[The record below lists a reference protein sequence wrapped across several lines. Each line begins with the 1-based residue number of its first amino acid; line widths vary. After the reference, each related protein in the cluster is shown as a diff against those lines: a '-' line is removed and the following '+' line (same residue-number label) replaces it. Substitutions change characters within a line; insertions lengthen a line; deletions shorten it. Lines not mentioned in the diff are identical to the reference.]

1 MNQKITIAIVAI
13 CIGLLIPAYFL
24 ISGTGGGSSDA
35 DVTASA
41 PTSEAE
47 AVFVNLTSQL
57 GTLSYD
63 TSILSDPRF
72 TSLVDLHTAVLPEQ
86 QGRKDPFAPFT
97 K

>member
-1 MNQKITIAIVAI
+1 MNQKITITIIAI

-24 ISGTGGGSSDA
+24 ISGTSTPSEA

-72 TSLVDLHTAVLPEQ
+72 TSLVDLHTTVLPEQ
-86 QGRKDPFAPFT
+86 QGRKDPFAPFS